1 MLTILEELIDT
12 GQDMRKDIQLLIT
25 DDSPLLQTFPPSG
38 WFVPANGLLLPLH
51 ITLPQLAQGRLLS
64 KMITVNYEF

>member
-12 GQDMRKDIQLLIT
+12 GQDMRKDIQLLKT

-38 WFVPANGLLLPLH
+38 WFVPANGLLLTLH
-51 ITLPQLAQGRLLS
+51 IILPQLAQGRLLLT
-64 KMITVNYEF
+64 MITVNC

>member
-38 WFVPANGLLLPLH
+38 WSVPANGLFLPL
-51 ITLPQLAQGRLLS
+51 ITLPQLAQGWLLLT
-64 KMITVNYEF
+64 MITVNCEF